1 MAIMTLMALSA
12 GAVLA
17 APGSSA
23 DDRGSASDQAVQ
35 HEFDMARPE
44 IVRLNQ
50 LLNAE
55 LVRALAGSRVTPS
68 AAMQRVMEESSH
80 SHLALGDTSVPL
92 HRRLIERQRLEVI
105 AGFKWVAATV
115 GHCDESGFGPA
126 DLLDDRSRLRI
137 KSVSRCHQSSLDRDQ
152 LDIHQLNAANE
163 ASVVELKLP
172 PAFQKRMLTEARR
185 NMERQ
190 DAEIASTYAHR
201 RAFWEATDKLVE
213 FFDTHPAHL
222 AANQI
227 VMEDESDGLAAQ
239 DLLTRFIE
247 TAKQQ

>member
-1 MAIMTLMALSA
+1 MSLWLSA
-12 GAVLA
+12 F
-17 APGSSA
+17 APGARA
-23 DDRGSASDQAVQ
+23 DDPSPTSDQAVQ

-55 LVRALAGSRVTPS
+55 LLRALAGSTSGPS
-68 AAMQRVMEESSH
+68 PAMKRVMEESSN

-92 HRRLIERQRLEVI
+92 HQRLIERQRLEVI
-105 AGFKWVAATV
+105 EGFKWVAATI
-115 GHCDESGFGPA
+115 GHCDENGFGPA

-137 KSVSRCHQSSLDRDQ
+137 KSVSRCHQRSLDRDQ

-163 ASVVELKLP
+163 ASVLELKLP
-172 PAFQKRMLTEARR
+172 PAFQKRMLVEARR
-185 NMERQ
+185 NMAQQ

-201 RAFWEATDKLVE
+201 RAFWEATDNLVK

-222 AANQI
+222 AADQI
-227 VMEDESDGLAAQ
+227 VMDDESDRLAAQ
-239 DLLTRFIE
+239 DLLSRFIE
-247 TAKQQ
+247 TAKEQ

>member
-1 MAIMTLMALSA
+1 MALVAIMTLSA
-12 GAVLA
+12 DAVPA
-17 APGSSA
+17 AAGSSA
-23 DDRGSASDQAVQ
+23 DDRGPESDQAVQ

-55 LVRALAGSRVTPS
+55 LVRALAGWTGAPS

-80 SHLALGDTSVPL
+80 SHLALGDTTVPL

-105 AGFKWVAATV
+105 AGFKWLTATV
-115 GHCDESGFGPA
+115 GHCDENGFGPA
-126 DLLDDRSRLRI
+126 DLLDDRSRSRI

-152 LDIHQLNAANE
+152 LDIHQLSAANE
-163 ASVVELKLP
+163 ASVIELKLP
-172 PAFQKRMLTEARR
+172 PAFQKRMLREARR

-201 RAFWEATDKLVE
+201 RAFWEATDDLVK

-222 AANQI
+222 AANRI
-227 VMEDESDGLAAQ
+227 VMDDGSDGLAAEY
-239 DLLTRFIE
+239 LLARFIE
-247 TAKQQ
+247 TSKQQ